1 MDTEMSPLMR
11 GIAIAVLVL
20 TPLILVVLQRLEA
33 IREIQRKRKDGELDL
48 SFQGLFAQDKK
59 ADPDPS
65 AQTICPQCHQPNPV
79 DHQFC
84 GYCGAKLS
92 GKGEN
97 EL

>member
-1 MDTEMSPLMR
+1 MSPLMR
-11 GIAIAVLVL
+11 AIAIAVLVL
-20 TPLILVVLQRLEA
+20 TPLVLVVLQRLEA
-33 IREIQRKRKDGELDL
+33 LREIRRKRQEDRMDQPVQG
-48 SFQGLFAQDKK
+48 SFTE
-59 ADPDPS
+59 
-65 AQTICPQCHQPNPV
+65 TICPQCHQSNPV